1 MAAGSKVVPFFV
13 LGGGALFLWSAL
25 SGKSWSGALKNLIK
39 GQTPTTAATTQGI
52 AGTPLNAIGGSYGYG
67 IGSGTAAPAVRG
79 IYTNSQLQ
87 ALWVSA
93 GGNPAKAAVAACIAD
108 HESAGQP
115 SVTSPNPD
123 GGTNV
128 GLWQLDT
135 KGKGA
140 GFSVAQLQVPL
151 INARVAVHGSSNG
164 TNWSAW
170 STAGS
175 CGV

>member
-1 MAAGSKVVPFFV
+1 MAPKVVPLFV
-13 LGGGALFLWSAL
+13 LGGGALFAYSAL

-39 GQTPTTAATTQGI
+39 GKTPTTASTTQSI
-52 AGTPLNAIGGSYGYG
+52 TGTPLSAVAGYGYG
-67 IGSGTAAPAVRG
+67 IGSGTASPTVKG
-79 IYTNSQLQ
+79 VFTNSQLQ
-87 ALWVSA
+87 SLWISA

-108 HESAGQP
+108 HESSGNPAAQ
-115 SVTSPNPD
+115 SANPD

-140 GFSVAQLQVPL
+140 GFSVSQLLNPIL
-151 INARVAVHGSSNG
+151 NARVAVRGSANG

-170 STAGS
+170 ATAGS